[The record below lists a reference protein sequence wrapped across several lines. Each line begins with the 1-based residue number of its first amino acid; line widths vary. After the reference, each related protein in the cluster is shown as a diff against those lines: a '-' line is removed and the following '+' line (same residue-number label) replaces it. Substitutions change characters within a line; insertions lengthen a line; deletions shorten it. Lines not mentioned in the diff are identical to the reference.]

1 MDYKYSEPE
10 DVDYSS
16 FTYDE
21 FYPVE
26 TQPSIESLMDSFSG
40 QY

>member
-10 DVDYSS
+10 VDYSS
-16 FTYDE
+16 FEIDE

-26 TQPSIESLMDSFSG
+26 TQPSIESLIDSFSG

>member
-10 DVDYSS
+10 VDYSS
-16 FTYDE
+16 FEIDE

-26 TQPSIESLMDSFSG
+26 TQPSIESLMDSFIG

>member
-10 DVDYSS
+10 GDCSS
-16 FTYDE
+16 FELDE

-26 TQPSIESLMDSFSG
+26 TRPSIESLMDSFSG

>member
-10 DVDYSS
+10 ADYSS
-16 FTYDE
+16 YELDE

-26 TQPSIESLMDSFSG
+26 TQPSIESLMDSFIG

>member
-10 DVDYSS
+10 VDYSS
-16 FTYDE
+16 FEIDE
-21 FYPVE
+21 FCPVE